1 MNWTTRLSRWFGS
14 PAQSRGQDNER
25 PQAGKEGRMGYRIS
39 VDTGGT
45 FTDIIVLDPSG
56 KLHIGKALTTPQR
69 IFEGMGEAIG
79 VVGEELGLPV
89 RDLLAQTDILI
100 YGTTRAT
107 NAVVTKRTAKTA
119 FLTTRG
125 FKDTLTFKEGGKHGP
140 HDYTYDYPDPYIPRR
155 YTFEIDERIGSEG
168 EVVAPMSDAQV
179 REVIATLKA
188 RGFEA
193 IAVSLLWSIANP
205 AHELRIGQLL
215 EELMPGVPYTLSHQ
229 LVPILREYRRASAT
243 AIDASL
249 KPLMQH
255 HLKEMSQDL
264 RAAGFGGDLLVSTSV
279 GGCQQV
285 EELVARPINTLK
297 SGPAM
302 APVAGRAYCDLE
314 KLGNNAI
321 VCDTGG
327 TTFDVGLV
335 RDGSLVYTR
344 DSWLGPRWLGDI
356 MGTSTVDVR
365 SIGAGGGSIA
375 WIDSGGL
382 LRVGPQSAGSV
393 PGPAC
398 YGRGGDKPTVT
409 DAALYLGYIDPT
421 YFNGGRLKL
430 DVAAGA
436 RVIETFA
443 KSTGRSADET
453 AAAIMTV
460 ANELMIKAIGE
471 ITVNDGVNPRESVVV
486 AGGGAAGFN
495 IMPIAQ
501 ELGCATVILPR
512 LASGLSACGMQ
523 YSDIVFEA
531 TRSRFTD
538 SSAFD
543 IAAVNYALTEIAREL
558 AEFRAKLKGAES
570 AEASIRFLV
579 EARYK
584 AQVWELD
591 TPLPKGRI
599 DGPADVAALVEAF
612 HQVHE
617 RVYAVRDEG
626 SPVEFVNWKG
636 RISIHLFAPPPPPS
650 TGAEPYTP
658 KADATRS
665 CYFIETGRTPTAIFR
680 GQGLKP
686 GAQIKGPAI
695 IEEPT
700 TTIVVYPNLKAELSP
715 AGNYILHCA

>member
-1 MNWTTRLSRWFGS
+1 
-14 PAQSRGQDNER
+14 
-25 PQAGKEGRMGYRIS
+25 MGYRIS

-45 FTDIIVLDPSG
+45 FTDIIVLDESG

-69 IFEGMGEAIG
+69 IFDGMREAIG
-79 VVGEELGLPV
+79 VVAEELSVPV
-89 RDLLAQTDILI
+89 SEMLAKTDILI

-119 FLTTRG
+119 FLTTKG

-140 HDYTYDYPDPYIPRR
+140 HDYSYDYPDPYIPRR
-155 YTFEIDERIGSEG
+155 YTFEIPERIGSEG
-168 EVVAPMSDAQV
+168 EVVEPFS
-179 REVIATLKA
+179 EVEARSIVATLKA

-193 IAVSLLWSIANP
+193 VAVCLLWSIANP
-205 AHELRIGQLL
+205 AHELRLGQLL
-215 EELMPGVPYTLSHQ
+215 EELLPGVPYTLSHQ

-255 HLKEMSQDL
+255 HLREMSTDL
-264 RAAGFGGDLLVSTSV
+264 RAAGFAGDLLVSTSV

-285 EELVARPINTLK
+285 DDLIERPINTLK

-302 APVAGRAYCDLE
+302 APVAGRAYSGVE
-314 KLGNNAI
+314 KLGDNAI

-335 RDGSLVYTR
+335 RDGNLVYTR
-344 DSWLGPRWLGDI
+344 DSWLGQRWLGDI

-365 SIGAGGGSIA
+365 SLGAGGGSIA
-375 WIDSGGL
+375 WIDAGGL
-382 LRVGPQSAGSV
+382 LRVGPQSAGSN

-398 YGRGGDKPTVT
+398 YGRGGAQPTVT
-409 DAALYLGYIDPT
+409 DAALYLGYIEPA

-430 DVAAGA
+430 DVAAA
-436 RVIETFA
+436 AKVIETFA
-443 KSTGRSADET
+443 TATGRSPDQT

-471 ITVNDGVNPRESVVV
+471 ITVNEGVNPRESVVV

-538 SSAFD
+538 SETFD
-543 IAAVNYALTEIAREL
+543 LAAVNQALLEIAREL
-558 AEFRAKLKGAES
+558 DAFRAKLTGAEH
-570 AEASIRFLV
+570 AVAVRQFLV
-579 EARYK
+579 ETRYK

-591 TPLPKGRI
+591 TPVAGDRI
-599 DGPADVAALVEAF
+599 ENEDEVRALVETF

-636 RISIHLFAPPPPPS
+636 RIAIKLFAPPPPPTVEAS
-650 TGAEPYTP
+650 SYLPVRDG
-658 KADATRS
+658 TRD
-665 CYFIETGRTPTAIFR
+665 CYFIQTGRTPTGIYR
-680 GQGLKP
+680 GEKLLP
-686 GAQIKGPAI
+686 GAQIAGPAI

-700 TTIVVYPNLKAELSP
+700 TTIVVYPSLRAELSA

>member
-1 MNWTTRLSRWFGS
+1 
-14 PAQSRGQDNER
+14 
-25 PQAGKEGRMGYRIS
+25 MGYRIS

-45 FTDIIVLDPSG
+45 FTDIMVLDEAG
-56 KLHIGKALTTPQR
+56 QLHIGKALTTPER
-69 IFEGMGEAIG
+69 IFRGMREAIS
-79 VVGEELGLPV
+79 VVADDLGLAVP
-89 RDLLAQTDILI
+89 DLLARSDILI

-119 FLTTRG
+119 FLTTAG
-125 FKDTLTFKEGGKHGP
+125 FKDTLTLKEGGKHGP
-140 HDYTYDYPDPYIPRR
+140 HDYSYDYPDPYIPRR
-155 YTFEIDERIGSEG
+155 YTFELAERIGSEG
-168 EVVAPMSDAQV
+168 EIVRPLDQSQV
-179 REVIATLKA
+179 RDVIGVLKQ

-193 IAVSLLWSIANP
+193 VAVSLLWSIANP
-205 AHELRIGQLL
+205 EHELAVGALL
-215 EELMPGVPYTLSHQ
+215 DDLMPGIPYTLSHQ

-255 HLKEMSQDL
+255 HLREMSSDL
-264 RAAGFGGDLLVSTSV
+264 VEAGFTGDLLVSTSV
-279 GGCQQV
+279 GGCQHV
-285 EELVARPINTLK
+285 EELIARPIHTLK

-302 APVAGRAYCDLE
+302 APVAGRAYIGLE
-314 KLGNNAI
+314 KLGENAI

-335 RDGSLVYTR
+335 RDNNLVYTR

-356 MGTSTVDVR
+356 MGTSSVDMR

-375 WIDSGGL
+375 WIDPGGL
-382 LRVGPQSAGSV
+382 LRVGPQSAGSM

-398 YGRGGDKPTVT
+398 YGRGGDQPTVT
-409 DAALYLGYIDPT
+409 DAAVSLGYVDPAF
-421 YFNGGRLKL
+421 FNGGRIKL
-430 DVAAGA
+430 DADAAS
-436 RVIETFA
+436 RVIGELAA
-443 KSTGRSADET
+443 KMQRTPDET
-453 AAAIMTV
+453 AAAILTI

-471 ITVNDGVNPRESVVV
+471 VTVNEGVNPRESVIV

-495 IMPIAQ
+495 IMPIAR
-501 ELGCATVILPR
+501 ELGCDTVVLPR
-512 LASGLSACGMQ
+512 FAAALSACGMH

-538 SSAFD
+538 TRAFD
-543 IAAVNYALTEIAREL
+543 RGAVNAALAEIADEL
-558 AEFRAKLKGAES
+558 EAFRKTLKGGAAARAEVQ
-570 AEASIRFLV
+570 FWV

-591 TPLPKGRI
+591 TPVPSSSLAS
-599 DGPADVAALVEAF
+599 DADVAALAESF

-636 RISIHLFAPPPPPS
+636 RVAIRMFEPPPLTESQAEIYKPS
-650 TGAEPYTP
+650 P
-658 KADATRS
+658 DSRRS
-665 CYFIETGRTPTAIFR
+665 CYFVETGRSDTPIFN
-680 GQGLKP
+680 GGVLKP
-686 GAQIKGPAI
+686 GASIAGPAI

-700 TTIVVYPNLKAELSP
+700 TTIVVYPGLSATLSA
-715 AGNYILHCA
+715 AGNYILNCG

>member
-1 MNWTTRLSRWFGS
+1 MS
-14 PAQSRGQDNER
+14 
-25 PQAGKEGRMGYRIS
+25 YRIS

-45 FTDIIVLDPSG
+45 FTDMVVLDPSG
-56 KLHIGKALTTPQR
+56 TLHIGKALTTPDR
-69 IFEGMGEAIG
+69 IFSGMEGALA
-79 VVGEELGLPV
+79 VVAGDLGLTV
-89 RDLLAQTDILI
+89 RDLLARTSTLI

-107 NAVVTKRTAKTA
+107 NAVVTKKTAKTA

-125 FKDTLTFKEGGKHGP
+125 FRDTLTFKEGGKHGP
-140 HDYTYDYPDPYIPRR
+140 HDYSYDYPDPYIPRR

-168 EVVAPMSDAQV
+168 EIV
-179 REVIATLKA
+179 RPLDLAAARDTLAILKA

-205 AHELRIGQLL
+205 AHEQALGALIGDML
-215 EELMPGVPYTLSHQ
+215 PGIPYTLSHQ

-243 AIDASL
+243 GIDASL
-249 KPLMQH
+249 KPLMQQ
-255 HLKEMSQDL
+255 HLRQMSADL
-264 RAAGFGGDLLVSTSV
+264 RAAGFAGDLLVSTSV
-279 GGCQQV
+279 GGCQAV
-285 EELVARPINTLK
+285 DDLIARPIHTLK

-302 APVAGRAYCDLE
+302 APVAGRAYAAVE
-314 KLGNNAI
+314 RLGDNVI

-335 RDGSLVYTR
+335 RDGQLVYTR

-375 WIDSGGL
+375 WIDAGGL

-398 YGRGGDKPTVT
+398 YGRGGDVPTVT
-409 DAALYLGYIDPT
+409 DAALCLGYIDPA
-421 YFNGGRLKL
+421 YFNGGRLPL
-430 DVAAGA
+430 DPAAAA
-436 RVIETFA
+436 RVIGKLA
-443 KSTGRSADET
+443 ADLGRTADET
-453 AAAIMTV
+453 AAAILV
-460 ANELMIKAIGE
+460 IANELMIKAIGE

-495 IMPIAQ
+495 IMPIAR

-512 LASGLSACGMQ
+512 LASALSACGMQ

-538 SSAFD
+538 SRAFD
-543 IAAVNYALTEIAREL
+543 VEGVSSALDAIEDEL
-558 AEFRAKLKGAES
+558 AAFQATLTGAS
-570 AEASIRFLV
+570 GAVSRTDLLV

-591 TPLPKGRI
+591 TPLPFRRPGTHA
-599 DGPADVAALVEAF
+599 DGETLAEAF
-612 HQVHE
+612 HQAHE

-636 RISIHLFAPPPPPS
+636 RLSIRLFAPPPPPARAAIPHAAKPAGMR
-650 TGAEPYTP
+650 T
-658 KADATRS
+658 
-665 CYFIETGRTPTAIFR
+665 CFFVETGRVETPVFR
-680 GQGLKP
+680 GTDLAP
-686 GAQIKGPAI
+686 GARISGPAI
-695 IEEPT
+695 VEEPT
-700 TTIVVYPNLKAELSP
+700 TTLVVYPGLSADMSA

>member
-1 MNWTTRLSRWFGS
+1 MAFGIVTQAM
-14 PAQSRGQDNER
+14 PWAQ
-25 PQAGKEGRMGYRIS
+25 QAISMGFRIS

-45 FTDIIVLDPSG
+45 FTDIIILDEAG

-69 IFEGMGEAIG
+69 IFDGMREAIG
-79 VVGEELGLPV
+79 VVAEELKIATGE
-89 RDLLAQTDILI
+89 LLARADILI

-119 FLTTRG
+119 FVTTKG

-140 HDYTYDYPDPYIPRR
+140 HDYSYDYPDPYIPRR
-155 YTFEIDERIGSEG
+155 YTFEIAERIGSQG
-168 EVVAPMSDAQV
+168 EVVEPIADGQARDAV
-179 REVIATLKA
+179 ATLKA

-193 IAVSLLWSIANP
+193 VAVSLLWSIANP
-205 AHELRIGQLL
+205 AHELRLGELL
-215 EELMPGVPYTLSHQ
+215 DEMLPGIPYTLSHR

-255 HLKEMSQDL
+255 HLREMSEDL
-264 RAAGFGGDLLVSTSV
+264 RAAGFRGDLLMSTAI
-279 GGCQQV
+279 GGCQHV
-285 EELVARPINTLK
+285 DELIARPINTLK

-302 APVAGRAYCDLE
+302 APVAGRAYCDIE
-314 KLGNNAI
+314 QLGNNAI

-335 RDGSLVYTR
+335 RDGQLIYTR
-344 DSWLGPRWLGDI
+344 DSWLGQRWLGDI

-365 SIGAGGGSIA
+365 SIGTGGGSIA
-375 WIDSGGL
+375 WIDAGGL
-382 LRVGPQSAGSV
+382 LRVGPQSAGSN

-398 YGRGGDKPTVT
+398 YGRGGELPTVT
-409 DAALYLGYIDPT
+409 DAALHLGYIDPD

-430 DVAAGA
+430 DAKAAA
-436 RVIETFA
+436 RVIEAFA
-443 KSTGRSADET
+443 ATLGRSPDAT

-471 ITVNDGVNPRESVVV
+471 ITVNDGVNPRESVIV

-495 IMPIAQ
+495 IMPIAR

-512 LASGLSACGMQ
+512 LAAGLSACGMQ

-531 TRSRFTD
+531 TRSQFTD
-538 SSAFD
+538 SRAFD
-543 IAAVNYALTEIAREL
+543 LAAVNTALSEIATEL
-558 AEFRAKLKGAES
+558 ATFRAGLTGAGT
-570 AEASIRFLV
+570 AEVRTRYLV

-591 TPLPKGRI
+591 TPLAKGRI
-599 DGPADVAALVEAF
+599 DTAAEMAALVEAF

-617 RVYAVRDEG
+617 RIYAVRDEG

-636 RISIHLFAPPPPPS
+636 RISISLFAPPAPPS
-650 TGAEPYTP
+650 VTVSQHRPQP
-658 KADATRS
+658 DATRI
-665 CYFIETGRTPTAIFR
+665 CYFHESGRTPTAIFR
-680 GQGLKP
+680 GKTLLP
-686 GAQIKGPAI
+686 GATIAGPAI

-700 TTIVVYPNLKAELSP
+700 TTIVVYPNLNAEVSA
-715 AGNYILHCA
+715 AGNYILHCT

>member
-1 MNWTTRLSRWFGS
+1 
-14 PAQSRGQDNER
+14 
-25 PQAGKEGRMGYRIS
+25 MGYRIS

-45 FTDIIVLDPSG
+45 FTDIMVLDEKDG
-56 KLHIGKALTTPQR
+56 ALHIGKALTTPGR
-69 IFEGMGEAIG
+69 IFDGMREAIG
-79 VVGEELGLPV
+79 VVAEELGLPTQN
-89 RDLLAQTDILI
+89 LLQQTQILI

-119 FLTTRG
+119 FLTTLG

-155 YTFEIDERIGSEG
+155 YTFEIGERIGSEG
-168 EVVAPMSDAQV
+168 EVVQPLSSAAV
-179 REVIATLKA
+179 RELALLLKA
-188 RGFEA
+188 RKFEA
-193 IAVSLLWSIANP
+193 VAVSLLWSIANP
-205 AHELRIGQLL
+205 AHELEIGRILDEQ
-215 EELMPGVPYTLSHQ
+215 MPGVPYTLSHQ

-255 HLKEMSQDL
+255 HLREMSSDL

-285 EELVARPINTLK
+285 DELIAKPINTLK

-302 APVAGRAYCDLE
+302 APVAGRAYAALE
-314 KLGNNAI
+314 RLGDNAI

-335 RDGSLVYTR
+335 RDGNLVYTR
-344 DSWLGPRWLGDI
+344 DSWLGQRWLGDI

-375 WIDSGGL
+375 WIDAGGL
-382 LRVGPQSAGSV
+382 LRVGPQSAGSL

-398 YGRGGDKPTVT
+398 YGRGGSQPTVS
-409 DAALYLGYIDPT
+409 DAALYLGYIDPD

-430 DVAAGA
+430 DPGAA
-436 RVIETFA
+436 RDVIERFA
-443 KSTGRSADET
+443 ETTGLSPDQT

-471 ITVNDGVNPRESVVV
+471 ITVNEGVNPRESVLI

-501 ELGCATVILPR
+501 ELGCSTVILPR
-512 LASGLSACGMQ
+512 FAAALSACGMQ

-543 IAAVNYALTEIAREL
+543 IAAVNRALAEIAADVE
-558 AEFRAKLKGAES
+558 AFRATLKGAER
-570 AEASIRFLV
+570 ATVTTQFLV
-579 EARYK
+579 EARYR

-591 TPLPKGRI
+591 TQI
-599 DGPADVAALVEAF
+599 DSGQIGGDAEVAALVEAF
-612 HQVHE
+612 HRVHE
-617 RVYAVRDEG
+617 RIYAVRDEG

-636 RISIHLFAPPPPPS
+636 RVSITLFSPPPPPP
-650 TGAEPYTP
+650 TEATPYDPPPT
-658 KADATRS
+658 ATRS
-665 CYFIETGRTPTAIFR
+665 CYFNETGRTPTAIYR
-680 GQGLKP
+680 GQSMRP
-686 GAQIKGPAI
+686 GAQIRGPAI

-700 TTIVVYPNLKAELSP
+700 TTIVVYPGLSAALSA
-715 AGNYILHCA
+715 AGNYILKCS

>member
-1 MNWTTRLSRWFGS
+1 
-14 PAQSRGQDNER
+14 
-25 PQAGKEGRMGYRIS
+25 MGYRIS

-45 FTDIIVLDPSG
+45 FTDIMVLDEDG
-56 KLHIGKALTTPQR
+56 QLHIGKALTTPER
-69 IFEGMGEAIG
+69 IFRGMREAIS
-79 VVGEELGLPV
+79 VVADDLGLAVP
-89 RDLLAQTDILI
+89 DLLARSDILI

-119 FLTTRG
+119 FLTTAG
-125 FKDTLTFKEGGKHGP
+125 FKDTLTLKEGGKHGP
-140 HDYTYDYPDPYIPRR
+140 HDYSYDYPDPYIPRR
-155 YTFEIDERIGSEG
+155 YTFELAERIGSEG
-168 EVVAPMSDAQV
+168 EIVRPLDQSQV
-179 REVIATLKA
+179 RDVIGVLKQ

-193 IAVSLLWSIANP
+193 VAVSLLWSIANP
-205 AHELRIGQLL
+205 EHELAVGALL
-215 EELMPGVPYTLSHQ
+215 DDLMPGIPYTLSHQ

-255 HLKEMSQDL
+255 HLREMSSDL
-264 RAAGFGGDLLVSTSV
+264 VEAGFTGDLLVSTSV
-279 GGCQQV
+279 GGCQHV
-285 EELVARPINTLK
+285 EELIARPIHTLK

-302 APVAGRAYCDLE
+302 APVAGRAYIGLE
-314 KLGNNAI
+314 KLGENAI

-335 RDGSLVYTR
+335 RDNNLVYTR

-356 MGTSTVDVR
+356 MGTSSVDMR

-375 WIDSGGL
+375 WIDPGGL
-382 LRVGPQSAGSV
+382 LRVGPQSAGSM

-398 YGRGGDKPTVT
+398 YGRGGDQPTVT
-409 DAALYLGYIDPT
+409 DAAVSLGYVDPAF
-421 YFNGGRLKL
+421 FNGGRIKL
-430 DVAAGA
+430 DADAAS
-436 RVIETFA
+436 RVIGELAA
-443 KSTGRSADET
+443 KMQRTPDET
-453 AAAIMTV
+453 AAAILTI

-471 ITVNDGVNPRESVVV
+471 VTVNEGVNPRESVIV

-495 IMPIAQ
+495 IMPIAR
-501 ELGCATVILPR
+501 ELGCDTVVLPR
-512 LASGLSACGMQ
+512 FAAALSACGMH

-538 SSAFD
+538 TRAFD
-543 IAAVNYALTEIAREL
+543 RGAVNAALAEIADEL
-558 AEFRAKLKGAES
+558 EAFRKTLKGGAAARAEVQ
-570 AEASIRFLV
+570 FWV

-591 TPLPKGRI
+591 TPVPSSSLAS
-599 DGPADVAALVEAF
+599 DADVAALAESF

-636 RISIHLFAPPPPPS
+636 RVAIRMFEPPPLSETHAETYEPS
-650 TGAEPYTP
+650 PASR
-658 KADATRS
+658 RS
-665 CYFIETGRTPTAIFR
+665 CYFLETGRSDTPIFN
-680 GQGLKP
+680 GGVLKP
-686 GAQIKGPAI
+686 GASIAGPAI

-700 TTIVVYPNLKAELSP
+700 TTIVVYPGLSATLSA
-715 AGNYILHCA
+715 AGNYILNCG

>member
-1 MNWTTRLSRWFGS
+1 
-14 PAQSRGQDNER
+14 
-25 PQAGKEGRMGYRIS
+25 MGYRIS

-79 VVGEELGLPV
+79 VVAENFGLTASG
-89 RDLLAQTDILI
+89 LLAQTDILI

-140 HDYTYDYPDPYIPRR
+140 HDYTYDYPDPYVPRR

-168 EVVAPMSDAQV
+168 EVVRALSDAQV
-179 REVIATLKA
+179 RDVVATLKA

-193 IAVSLLWSIANP
+193 VAVSLLWSIANP
-205 AHELRIGQLL
+205 AHELRVGQLL
-215 EELMPGVPYTLSHQ
+215 EELMPGVPFTLSHQ

-255 HLKEMSQDL
+255 HLKEMSSDL
-264 RAAGFGGDLLVSTSV
+264 RAAGFAGDLLVSTSV

-302 APVAGRAYCDLE
+302 APVAGRAYTDLE

-335 RDGSLVYTR
+335 RDGNLVYTR

-365 SIGAGGGSIA
+365 SIGAGSGSIA

-398 YGRGGDKPTVT
+398 YGRGGTFPTVT

-421 YFNGGRLKL
+421 FFNGGRLKL
-430 DVAAGA
+430 DVAAGK
-436 RVIETFA
+436 RVIDTFA
-443 KSTGRSADET
+443 ESIGRPADET

-543 IAAVNYALTEIAREL
+543 REAVNAALGEIAAEL
-558 AEFRAKLKGAES
+558 AEFRAKLKGAER
-570 AEASIRFLV
+570 AEASIQFVV

-591 TPLPKGRI
+591 TPLVKGSL
-599 DGPADVAALVEAF
+599 ADAGEVAALEEAF

-650 TGAEPYTP
+650 IAATAYAP
-658 KADATRS
+658 KPDATRS
-665 CYFIETGRTPTAIFR
+665 CYFVETGRTPTAIYR
-680 GQGLKP
+680 GQGLAP
-686 GAQIKGPAI
+686 GAAITGPAI

-700 TTIVVYPNLKAELSP
+700 TTIVVYPKLKA
-715 AGNYILHCA
+715 

>member
-1 MNWTTRLSRWFGS
+1 
-14 PAQSRGQDNER
+14 
-25 PQAGKEGRMGYRIS
+25 MGYRIS

-45 FTDIIVLDPSG
+45 FTDIIVFDEATGS
-56 KLHIGKALTTPQR
+56 LHIGKALTTHGR
-69 IFEGMGEAIG
+69 IFDGMREAIA
-79 VVGEELGLPV
+79 VVAEELRRPV
-89 RDLLAQTDILI
+89 PELLTETDVLI

-119 FLTTRG
+119 FLTTKG

-155 YTFEIDERIGSEG
+155 YTFEVTERIGSQG
-168 EVVAPMSDAQV
+168 EVVVPISEAEID
-179 REVIATLKA
+179 EIIATLKA
-188 RGFEA
+188 RKFEA
-193 IAVSLLWSIANP
+193 VAVSLLWSIANP
-205 AHELRIGQLL
+205 SHELAIGRRLDA
-215 EELMPGVPYTLSHQ
+215 LMPDTAFTLSHE

-249 KPLMQH
+249 KPLMQQ
-255 HLKEMSQDL
+255 HLREMSADL
-264 RAAGFGGDLLVSTSV
+264 RAAGFAGDLLVSTSV

-285 EELVARPINTLK
+285 DELIARPINTLK

-302 APVAGRAYCDLE
+302 APVAGRAYAALE
-314 KLGNNAI
+314 GLGDNAI

-335 RDGSLVYTR
+335 RDGSLVYSR
-344 DSWLGPRWLGDI
+344 DSWLGQRWLGDI

-375 WIDSGGL
+375 WRDSGGL
-382 LRVGPQSAGSV
+382 LRVGPQSAGSI

-398 YGRGGDKPTVT
+398 YGRGGDLPTVT
-409 DAALYLGYIDPT
+409 DAALYLGYIDPA

-430 DVAAGA
+430 DAAA
-436 RVIETFA
+436 ATRVIERFA
-443 KSTGRSADET
+443 AEDGSPPDQV

-471 ITVNDGVNPRESVVV
+471 ITVSEGLNPRESVIV

-495 IMPIAQ
+495 IMPIAR

-512 LASGLSACGMQ
+512 LAAALSACGMQ
-523 YSDIVFEA
+523 YSEIVFEA
-531 TRSRFTD
+531 TRSRFTE
-538 SSAFD
+538 SNAFD
-543 IAAVNYALTEIAREL
+543 KAAVNAALSEIA
-558 AEFRAKLKGAES
+558 AEVETFRSRLKGAER
-570 AEASIRFLV
+570 AHATTRFIV
-579 EARYK
+579 ETRYR

-591 TPLPKGRI
+591 TPLSVGRI
-599 DGPADVAALVEAF
+599 ETDADVDALVEAF

-617 RVYAVRDEG
+617 RVYAVRDEA

-636 RISIHLFAPPPPPS
+636 RIAIKLFEPPPPPPS
-650 TGAEPYTP
+650 VAAAYTP
-658 KADATRS
+658 DPDSQRS
-665 CYFIETGRTPTAIFR
+665 CFFVETGRRQTGIYR
-680 GQGLKP
+680 GQRLLA
-686 GAQIKGPAI
+686 GAEITGPAI

-700 TTIVVYPNLKAELSP
+700 TTLVVYPGLTAKLSA
-715 AGNYILHCA
+715 AGNYLLTCA